1 MQAAGA
7 MVRDFTPNELLGPLN
22 DIERRFAPERLF
34 VRGNVSI
41 LDAPRVAVVGTRK
54 PTVEGAASTRRL
66 VGELVN
72 HGVVVVSGLAE
83 GVDTLAHVTA
93 IERGGGTI
101 AVLGTQIDE
110 VYPAANRSLQ
120 ERIGREQLVISQFPN
135 GWLIQRKNFPLRNR
149 TMALIAD
156 ASVIV
161 EAGDGSGTLSLGWE
175 ALRLGRPLFFLP
187 SVLDLPSLRWPREM
201 IEYGA
206 AILESVEPLLAVLPA
221 HRARD
226 ERHVA
231 L

>member
-1 MQAAGA
+1 M
-7 MVRDFTPNELLGPLN
+7 
-22 DIERRFAPERLF
+22 
-34 VRGNVSI
+34 

-54 PTVEGAASTRRL
+54 PTVEGAARTRRL
-66 VGELVN
+66 VGELVGR
-72 HGVVVVSGLAE
+72 GVVVVSGLAE

-93 IERGGGTI
+93 IERGGKTV
-101 AVLGTQIDE
+101 AVLGTPLNE
-110 VYPAANRSLQ
+110 VYPAANRDLQ
-120 ERIGREQLVISQFPN
+120 ESLARDHLIISQFPS
-135 GWLIQRKNFPLRNR
+135 GWPVQRKNFPLRNR

-161 EAGDGSGTLSLGWE
+161 EAGDGSGTLSQGWE
-175 ALRLGRPLFFLP
+175 ALRLGRPLFFLR
-187 SVLDLPSLRWPREM
+187 SLLDVPNLRWPREM

-206 AILESVEPLLAVLPA
+206 AILESVEPLLDVLPA

>member
-1 MQAAGA
+1 MHEAG
-7 MVRDFTPNELLGPLN
+7 VNVQDFAPGELLGPLN
-22 DIERRFAPERLF
+22 DVERRYAPERLF
-34 VRGNVSI
+34 VGGDLSV

-54 PTVEGAASTRRL
+54 PTVEGAARTRRL
-66 VGELVN
+66 VGELVGR
-72 HGVVVVSGLAE
+72 GVVVVSGLAE

-93 IERGGGTI
+93 IERGGKTV
-101 AVLGTQIDE
+101 AVLGTPLNE
-110 VYPAANRSLQ
+110 VYPAANRDLQ
-120 ERIGREQLVISQFPN
+120 ESLARDHLIISQFPS
-135 GWLIQRKNFPLRNR
+135 GWPVQRKNFPLRNR

-161 EAGDGSGTLSLGWE
+161 EAGDGSGTLSQGWE
-175 ALRLGRPLFFLP
+175 ALRLGRPLFFLR
-187 SVLDLPSLRWPREM
+187 SLLDVPNLRWPREM

-206 AILESVEPLLAVLPA
+206 AILESVEPLLDVLPA